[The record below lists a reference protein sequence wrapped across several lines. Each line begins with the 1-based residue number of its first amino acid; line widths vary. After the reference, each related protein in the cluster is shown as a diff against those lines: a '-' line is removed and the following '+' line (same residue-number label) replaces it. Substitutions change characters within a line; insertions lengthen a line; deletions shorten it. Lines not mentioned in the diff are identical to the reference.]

1 MKEKNGT
8 LILTL
13 NGHSSSVLA
22 LKILPNGDYVSGSAD
37 TTIKIWFLIKILT
50 MNMNR
55 WLK

>member
-55 WLK
+55 